1 MTESKKSESNKHD
14 VLSKKSDS
22 KGLLGL
28 FETFIR
34 RFRTISFLILLMPV
48 VFLCL
53 CALGLSLAP
62 ALAFFYFIQNQIGD
76 IHPVLHYIILGLAFA
91 TSYMIYGVS
100 LLFVVP
106 LLNFIFP
113 FKVKPFRGIWY
124 SVESI
129 PWYVHNAF
137 TYLVRYTFLE
147 FITPSPL
154 NILYFKMM
162 GMKIGKGVVINT
174 SNISDPCLIELGDYV
189 TIGGSATLFAHY
201 GQKGFL
207 VISPIKIKKGAT
219 IGLKSS
225 IMGGVEVGENSVI
238 RPHNCLLP
246 KTIIDD
252 NQVV

>member
-100 LLFVVP
+100 LVFVVP

-113 FKVKPFRGIWY
+113 IVIQVLNLGHYQRRDHRVYLKQIKPDGVMFRAG
-124 SVESI
+124 SV
-129 PWYVHNAF
+129 HKF
-137 TYLVRYTFLE
+137 
-147 FITPSPL
+147 
-154 NILYFKMM
+154 
-162 GMKIGKGVVINT
+162 
-174 SNISDPCLIELGDYV
+174 
-189 TIGGSATLFAHY
+189 
-201 GQKGFL
+201 
-207 VISPIKIKKGAT
+207 
-219 IGLKSS
+219 
-225 IMGGVEVGENSVI
+225 
-238 RPHNCLLP
+238 
-246 KTIIDD
+246 
-252 NQVV
+252 